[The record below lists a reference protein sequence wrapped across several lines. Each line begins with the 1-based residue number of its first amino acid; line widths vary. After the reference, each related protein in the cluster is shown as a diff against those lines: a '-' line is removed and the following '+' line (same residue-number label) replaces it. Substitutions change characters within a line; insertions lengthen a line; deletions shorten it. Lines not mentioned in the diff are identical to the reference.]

1 LAEDEVNDIASY
13 LDQRLH
19 SIAEEGLIAAKIA
32 VNKVMSANADQLANS
47 RIWFL
52 YDKAVEQE
60 FVNAL
65 NKAAG
70 LIWASAGSAAP
81 RYADKLEKLGSDLC
95 HQIIESREQR
105 RQSYSAFGEAGLLNQ
120 HVARVRE
127 ALGKA
132 QQAIVADFRFG
143 VVEGKQMASSRVQ
156 NAAGATLAGDLPR
169 PETETSPWI
178 LRPTLYGIGV
188 DIPKAW
194 NWLKR
199 WFRDRRQPADKV

>member
-1 LAEDEVNDIASY
+1 LAEGEVNDIASH

-19 SIAEEGLIAAKIA
+19 SIAEEGLKAAKIA
-32 VNKVMSANADQLANS
+32 VAKVMSANATQLANS

-52 YDKAVEQE
+52 YDEAIERE

-65 NKAAG
+65 NRAAH
-70 LIWASAGSAAP
+70 LIWQIAGSAAP
-81 RYADKLEKLGSDLC
+81 RYADKLEKLGIDLC

-105 RQSYSAFGEAGLLNQ
+105 RQSVSAFGETDLLNK
-120 HVARVRE
+120 HIARVRD

-132 QQAIVADFRFG
+132 QQAIVGDFRFG
-143 VVEGKQMASSRVQ
+143 VVEGKQNLR
-156 NAAGATLAGDLPR
+156 R

-178 LRPTLYGIGV
+178 LRPALYGIGI

-194 NWLKR
+194 NWLKDR
-199 WFRDRRQPADKV
+199 WLRNRRRPADKV